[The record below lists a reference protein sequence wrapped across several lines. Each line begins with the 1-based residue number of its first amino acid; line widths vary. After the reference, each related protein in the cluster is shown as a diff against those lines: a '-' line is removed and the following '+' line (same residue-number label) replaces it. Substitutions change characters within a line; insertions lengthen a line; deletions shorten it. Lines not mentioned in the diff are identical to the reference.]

1 MDNFLNAQG
10 FLGTHAT
17 FRSDATLVLILLSMV
32 LFTIGWRLRVHK
44 HKRLHCFIQ
53 PAAVILNTAVVAVA
67 MIGTFVA
74 IILPGIPAK
83 LFLGSYGIT
92 AVHGLIG
99 AISIIFGIF
108 VVLRA
113 NELVPQA
120 LRFNN
125 YKLFMRTSY
134 LLYLLST
141 LLGVVV
147 YFVVYVVGS

>member
-17 FRSDATLVLILLSMV
+17 FRSDASLVLILLSMV
-32 LFTIGWRLRVHK
+32 LFTVGWQLRIH
-44 HKRLHCFIQ
+44 HRKRLHCFIQ
-53 PAAVILNTAVVAVA
+53 PAAVILNAAVVAVV

-74 IILPGIPAK
+74 VILPGIPAK
-83 LFLGSYGIT
+83 LFEGSYGIT
-92 AVHGLIG
+92 VVHGLIG
-99 AISIIFGIF
+99 AISVVFGIF

-113 NELVPQA
+113 NQLVPQP

-134 LLYLLST
+134 ILYLLST
-141 LLGVVV
+141 ALGVVV
-147 YFVVYVVGS
+147 YLVVYVGGS

>member
-1 MDNFLNAQG
+1 MNNFLNAQG

-17 FRSDATLVLILLSMV
+17 FRSDASLILILLSMV
-32 LFTIGWRLRVHK
+32 LLTVGWQLRVHK

-53 PAAVILNTAVVAVA
+53 PAAVILNTAVVAVV
-67 MIGTFVA
+67 MIGTFVS

-83 LFLGSYGIT
+83 LFIGSYGIT

-99 AISIIFGIF
+99 AISVIFGIF

-113 NELVPQA
+113 NQLVPQA
-120 LRFNN
+120 LRFKN
-125 YKLFMRTSY
+125 YKFFMRTSY

-141 LLGVVV
+141 MLGVVV
-147 YFVVYVVGS
+147 YLVVYVGGS

>member
-32 LFTIGWRLRVHK
+32 LLTLGWQLRVHN

-53 PAAVILNTAVVAVA
+53 PAAVILNAAVVAVV
-67 MIGTFVA
+67 MITTFVA
-74 IILPGIPAK
+74 VILPGIPAK
-83 LFLGSYGIT
+83 LFEGSYGIT
-92 AVHGLIG
+92 ALHGLIG
-99 AISIIFGIF
+99 AISVVFGIF

-125 YKLFMRTSY
+125 YKFFMRTSY

-141 LLGVVV
+141 VLGVVV
-147 YFVVYVVGS
+147 YLVVYVGGY